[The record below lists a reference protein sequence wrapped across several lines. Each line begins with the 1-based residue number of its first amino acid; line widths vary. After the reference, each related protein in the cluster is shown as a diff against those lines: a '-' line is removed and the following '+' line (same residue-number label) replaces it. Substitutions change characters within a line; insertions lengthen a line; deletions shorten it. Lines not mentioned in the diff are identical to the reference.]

1 VAYGDLSETGSASIN
16 GACAFWD
23 AASQMQEIAA
33 GFGWEEAT
41 IGSILGVIFAAGG
54 QRRRRAGF
62 AA

>member
-1 VAYGDLSETGSASIN
+1 MAH
-16 GACAFWD
+16 AFFGN
-23 AASQMQEIAA
+23 AASRMQGIAA

-54 QRRRRAGF
+54 QRRQRIGF